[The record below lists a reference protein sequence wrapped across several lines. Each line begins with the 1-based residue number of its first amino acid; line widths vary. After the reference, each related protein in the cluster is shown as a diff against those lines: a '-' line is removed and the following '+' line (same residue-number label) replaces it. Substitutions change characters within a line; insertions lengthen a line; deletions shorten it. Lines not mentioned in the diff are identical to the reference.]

1 MIKNVRDFFW
11 PVLDRSTASELKE
24 ISRSERDDIK
34 SIQKAAWATKSKLA
48 IEEARRLA
56 TEEDE
61 RRRTAE
67 SKASNL
73 LVVATAFI
81 PLLTYLETAILE
93 AKHEAAPIWV
103 TLPILAAAV
112 AYLCNAAWW
121 AFRTVQVGKYHRI
134 YSNDLVKIWRTG
146 KPIQKRLVAETL
158 VAIRKN
164 QETVNGKVTAFK
176 MAHEFLLRAILA
188 FSALLIVRIAF
199 GLSDILKQSVINLLY
214 GSI

>member
-1 MIKNVRDFFW
+1 MIKKVRDFVW
-11 PVLDRSTASELKE
+11 PVPDRPTASELKE

-34 SIQKAAWATKSKLA
+34 SIRKAPWGTESRLV

-61 RRRTAE
+61 RRKTAE

-93 AKHEAAPIWV
+93 AKHEAAPIWI
-103 TLPILAAAV
+103 TLPILAVAI

-134 YSNDLVKIWRTG
+134 YSADLVKIWRAG
-146 KPIQKRLVAETL
+146 RSIQKRFVEETL
-158 VAIRKN
+158 IAVRNN
-164 QETVNGKVTAFK
+164 QETVNNKVTAFK
-176 MAHEFLLRAILA
+176 LAHEFLLRAIAA
-188 FSALLIVRIAF
+188 FAALLVVRIAF
-199 GLSDILKQSVINLLY
+199 RLSDTLGPPLLNILN
-214 GSI
+214 GAF